1 MTMLTTKKKIY
12 LRPET
17 EIELVQQEYA
27 VLQESPESKEGIESS
42 RQDYKYDQNTE
53 ESDELWD

>member
-27 VLQESPESKEGIESS
+27 VLQESSESKEGIESS